1 MSAPTADEAAVNLRQ
16 ATLDGVRWIS
26 ISRVSA
32 ETAALASTVVLA
44 RLIPPA
50 AFGHAA
56 VAIVVIALAG
66 VVGPSGLTAPLVQR
80 RSLEPEHVG
89 AATVLSLVVGVA
101 MTALTLVFAET
112 AGARIFGTDIARLLE
127 LAAPAWMIGAV
138 GAVPQAMLQRELRFR
153 WIALLDSASLLLG
166 TAVAIILA
174 ILGLDAT
181 AIVVGGLVTVAAATL
196 LSLVAAPPARLR
208 LSRRGFADIGG
219 FAFVQSASGLAY
231 SAFLNVDYAI
241 LGARMA
247 AAQVGF
253 YWRAYQ
259 LGVLYQAKISQ
270 IMLRVAFPL
279 YSRTERRED
288 ILRLR
293 LRIVRIHA
301 TVLVPILCAFIAVAP
316 IAIPAIFGAAWKPAV
331 TPARIMAIA
340 GIGSALLTGI
350 GPLMAALGRPGVL
363 LVVNSCSFIV
373 YGLMIYL
380 LAPHGLIAVCI
391 GVAAFSVVDVV
402 AMQVLLLRPIVGLP
416 HRQFIAEALPGFVI
430 GACVLGALTALR
442 HALDGLLGTPA
453 AAALPILALAGAI
466 VYVAVLR
473 SIFNETWSDL
483 LSILKR
489 VGSGS
494 RSARV
499 SEQTVQ
505 PQAAQAP
512 TASS

>member
-1 MSAPTADEAAVNLRQ
+1 MSVPTADEAAVNLRQ
-16 ATLDGVRWIS
+16 ATLLGVRWIA
-26 ISRVSA
+26 ISRVCA
-32 ETAALASTVVLA
+32 ETAALASTVVLS

-50 AFGHAA
+50 AFGHAV
-56 VAIVVIALAG
+56 VAIAVVALVAS
-66 VVGPSGLTAPLVQR
+66 VPSGLTAPLVQR

-101 MTALTLVFAET
+101 TTALMLVFAET

-127 LAAPAWMIGAV
+127 LAAPALMIGAV

-153 WIALLDSASLLLG
+153 WLALLDSTSVVLG
-166 TAVAIILA
+166 TVVAIILA
-174 ILGLDAT
+174 VLGLGAT
-181 AIVVGGLVTVAAATL
+181 AIVVGGLVTFAAATL

-219 FAFVQSASGLAY
+219 FAFFQSASGLAY

-270 IMLRVAFPL
+270 IMLRVAFPV
-279 YSRTERRED
+279 YSRTKRRED

-293 LRIVRIHA
+293 MRIVRIHA
-301 TVLVPILCAFIAVAP
+301 AVLVPILCAFIAVAP

-331 TPARIMAIA
+331 TPAQVMAIA
-340 GIGSALLTGI
+340 GMGDALLTGI
-350 GPLMAALGRPGVL
+350 GPLLSALGRPGVL
-363 LVVNSCSFIV
+363 LGADTCQFIA
-373 YGLMIYL
+373 YGLVIYL

-391 GVAAFSVVDVV
+391 GVAAFSVVTVV

-416 HRQFIAEALPGFVI
+416 HRQFVAEALPGFVV
-430 GACVLGALTALR
+430 GACVLVTLTALR
-442 HALDGLLGTPA
+442 EALDGLLGMPA
-453 AAALPILALAGAI
+453 AAALPILALAGAV
-466 VYVAVLR
+466 VYVAVLK

-483 LSILKR
+483 LSIVKR

-499 SEQTVQ
+499 NEQPVRR
-505 PQAAQAP
+505 QAP
-512 TASS
+512 TAAS